1 MPGSTQA
8 PPLNVTLV
16 KASSGSYPAVM
27 DLATI
32 QSLIAHGESETLEF
46 KRSTGQRSRIA
57 EAACAMAN
65 SRGGSVLVGVRDD
78 GLIRGQQVT
87 ATTLEALHAEI
98 AEIEPPLYPGV
109 TVELVDGSLSVI
121 ALEVQASP
129 MAPHVCRGRPHK
141 RSGPR
146 TVVMP
151 QAEYQRLLL
160 ERIHA
165 SARWEN
171 QTGPLLLAD
180 VDADELVRTVDAGVA
195 RGRLSDPDTR
205 EPEELLRRLGLI
217 ADDGHLLNAAAVLF
231 GSRDA
236 LAVPYIQCVLR
247 MARFR
252 GVEKQEASDDRQ
264 VVANAF
270 ELLRLGEQF
279 LLDNLPIASRF
290 SPGQFVRIDEPLYP
304 PEALREALAN
314 ALCHRDY
321 SAGAGSIDIAIY
333 DDRLEIV
340 SAGGLHFGLR
350 PGDLYE
356 RHPSR
361 PWNPIIAS
369 MFHRR
374 GIIEQWGMGT
384 LKIVRLAESAG
395 LTRPEFEEQAG
406 SLVVRFLPTSFVTP
420 SYVDHDLSGL
430 QRDLL
435 AALARLGDASLS
447 QILAAMPAAVA
458 ARTAQ
463 ENLSMLRGIGLV
475 DSSGRGRGARWR
487 LRR

>member
-1 MPGSTQA
+1 
-8 PPLNVTLV
+8 
-16 KASSGSYPAVM
+16 M

-32 QSLIAHGESETLEF
+32 QSLIAQGESETLVL

-65 SRGGSVLVGVRDD
+65 SRGGSILIGVLDD
-78 GLIRGQQVT
+78 GGIRGQQVT
-87 ATTLEALHAEI
+87 TSTLEALHGEI
-98 AEIEPPLYPGV
+98 AEIEPPLYPAV
-109 TVELVDGSLSVI
+109 TVESVAGSLSVI
-121 ALEVQASP
+121 ALEVQASL
-129 MAPHVCRGRPHK
+129 MGPHACRGRPYK

-171 QTGPLLLAD
+171 QPGPLSLD
-180 VDADELVRTVDAGVA
+180 HVDAEELVRTVDAGVA
-195 RGRLSDPDTR
+195 RGRLSDPGTR
-205 EPEELLRRLGLI
+205 EPDELLRRLGLI
-217 ADDGHLLNAAAVLF
+217 ADDGRLLNAAAVLF
-231 GSRDA
+231 GSRVA
-236 LAVPYIQCVLR
+236 LAAPYIQCVLR

-252 GVEKQEASDDRQ
+252 GAEKREASDDRQ

-290 SPGQFVRIDEPLYP
+290 SPRQFARIDEPLYP

-321 SAGAGSIDIAIY
+321 SAGDGSIDIAIY

-350 PGDLYE
+350 PSDLYQ
-356 RHPSR
+356 RHQSR
-361 PWNPIIAS
+361 PWNPLIAG
-369 MFHRR
+369 MFLRR

-395 LTRPEFEEQAG
+395 LTRPEFEEQTG
-406 SLVVRFLPTSFVTP
+406 SLVVRFLPTAYVPP
-420 SYVDHDLSGL
+420 SRVDHDLSEL

-435 AALARLGDASLS
+435 AALARLGEASLS
-447 QILAAMPAAVA
+447 QILAAMPVAVA

-463 ENLSMLRGIGLV
+463 EDLSMLRGFGLV
-475 DSSGRGRGARWR
+475 DSSGRGRGAHWR
-487 LRR
+487 LQR

>member
-1 MPGSTQA
+1 
-8 PPLNVTLV
+8 
-16 KASSGSYPAVM
+16 M

-46 KRSTGQRSRIA
+46 KTSTGQRSRIA
-57 EAACAMAN
+57 EAVCAMAN
-65 SRGGSVLVGVRDD
+65 SRGGLILVGVLD
-78 GLIRGQQVT
+78 GGRVVGQQVS
-87 ATTLEALHAEI
+87 ASTLEALHAEI
-98 AEIEPPLYPGV
+98 AEIEPPLYPKV
-109 TVELVDGSLSVI
+109 ALEAVDSILSVI
-121 ALEVQASP
+121 SLEIEPSP
-129 MAPHVCRGRPHK
+129 MAPHARRGRPYK

-171 QTGPLLLAD
+171 QPGPLAPAD
-180 VDADELVRTVDAGVA
+180 VDADELLRTVDDGVA
-195 RGRLSDPDTR
+195 RGRLSDPGTR
-205 EPEELLRRLGLI
+205 EPDELLRRLGLMTE
-217 ADDGHLLNAAAVLF
+217 DRRLMNAAAVLF
-231 GSRDA
+231 GSRAA
-236 LAVPYIQCVLR
+236 LATPYVQCVLR

-252 GVEKQEASDDRQ
+252 GVEKQQASDDRQ

-279 LLDNLPIASRF
+279 LLDHLPIASRF
-290 SPGQFVRIDEPLYP
+290 STGQFTRIDEPLYP
-304 PEALREALAN
+304 PDALREALAN

-340 SAGGLHFGLR
+340 SVGGLHFGLR
-350 PGDLYE
+350 PEDLYE
-356 RHPSR
+356 CHPSR
-361 PWNPIIAS
+361 PWNPIVAS

-384 LKIVRLAESAG
+384 LKIVTLAESAG
-395 LTRPEFEEQAG
+395 LARPEFKERAG
-406 SLVVRFLPTSFVTP
+406 SLVVRFLPTASAPP
-420 SYVDHDLSGL
+420 SRVDHDLSGL

-435 AALARLGDASLS
+435 AALSQVGEASLS
-447 QILAAMPAAVA
+447 QILAAMSATVPV
-458 ARTAQ
+458 RTAQ
-463 ENLSMLRGIGLV
+463 ENLSLLRGLGLV
-475 DSSGRGRGARWR
+475 DSTGRGRGARWR

>member
-1 MPGSTQA
+1 
-8 PPLNVTLV
+8 
-16 KASSGSYPAVM
+16 M

-32 QSLIAHGESETLEF
+32 QSLVAHGESETLEF

-65 SRGGSVLVGVRDD
+65 SRGGLILVGVLD
-78 GLIRGQQVT
+78 GGRVVGQQVT
-87 ATTLEALHAEI
+87 ATTLETLHAEI
-98 AEIEPPLYPGV
+98 AEIEPPLYPKV
-109 TVELVDGSLSVI
+109 VVETVDGSLSAI
-121 ALEVQASP
+121 SLEIEPSP
-129 MAPHVCRGRPHK
+129 MAPHARRGRPYK

-146 TVVMP
+146 TVVMR

-160 ERIHA
+160 ERVHA

-171 QTGPLLLAD
+171 QPGPLALAD
-180 VDADELVRTVDAGVA
+180 VDADELLRTVDDGVA
-195 RGRLSDPDTR
+195 RGRLSDPGTR
-205 EPEELLRRLGLI
+205 EPDELLRRLGLI
-217 ADDGHLLNAAAVLF
+217 TEDQRLLNAAAVLF
-231 GSRDA
+231 GSRAA
-236 LAVPYIQCVLR
+236 LAAPYVQCVLR

-252 GVEKQEASDDRQ
+252 GVEKQQASDDRQ

-279 LLDNLPIASRF
+279 LLDHLPIASRF
-290 SPGQFVRIDEPLYP
+290 SPGQFTRIDEPLYP

-333 DDRLEIV
+333 DDRLEIASV
-340 SAGGLHFGLR
+340 GGLHFGLR
-350 PGDLYE
+350 PKDLYE

-384 LKIVRLAESAG
+384 LKMVSLAESAG
-395 LTRPEFEEQAG
+395 LARPEFEEQAG
-406 SLVVRFLPTSFVTP
+406 SLAVRFLPTTSVP
-420 SYVDHDLSGL
+420 LSRVDRDLSGL

-435 AALARLGDASLS
+435 AVLSQLGEASLS
-447 QILAAMPAAVA
+447 QILAALSAAVP

-463 ENLSMLRGIGLV
+463 ENLSLLRGFGLV
-475 DSSGRGRGARWR
+475 DSTGRGRGARWR